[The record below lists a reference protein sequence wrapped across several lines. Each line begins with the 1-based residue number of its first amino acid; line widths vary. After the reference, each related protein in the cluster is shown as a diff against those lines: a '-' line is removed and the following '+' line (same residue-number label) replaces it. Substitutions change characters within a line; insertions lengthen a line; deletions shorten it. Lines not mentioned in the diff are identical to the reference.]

1 MAENRG
7 TIYERQLCDKMKAA
21 EVVSESFQPAASDS
35 TAPDIVFQTSKN
47 ANEKLEVKLDLK
59 TDFGQGSFN
68 FVNGQWVL
76 GGARTT
82 AADEMR
88 RILTNADAT
97 GIATREWGTET
108 PWRDM
113 PGVGGKNGT
122 LTVEQAREDY
132 DNHPDKFI
140 SVPTSVVFDYYA
152 DKDTHYLQIGGS
164 GLYYMK
170 ENPSEMNVP
179 QFNGTLKL
187 RIRTKKAGSETN
199 SHGTQYNYRFTT
211 ALQVDTAPTP
221 SPVNLDNISEW

>member
-140 SVPTSVVFDYYA
+140 SVPTSVVFDYFA
-152 DKDTHYLQIGGS
+152 DKDCL
-164 GLYYMK
+164 LYT
-170 ENPSEMNVP
+170 S
-179 QFNGTLKL
+179 
-187 RIRTKKAGSETN
+187 
-199 SHGTQYNYRFTT
+199 
-211 ALQVDTAPTP
+211 P
-221 SPVNLDNISEW
+221 SPRDRTRSRMPSSA